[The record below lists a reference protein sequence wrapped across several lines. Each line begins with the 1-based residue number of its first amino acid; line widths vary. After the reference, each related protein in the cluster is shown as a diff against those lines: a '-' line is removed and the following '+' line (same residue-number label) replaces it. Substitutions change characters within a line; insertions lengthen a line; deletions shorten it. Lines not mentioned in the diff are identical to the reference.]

1 MFIGGSSECG
11 SFSEVERTSACYRT
25 VRAVCGNRVLVNGE
39 LSGECYVAC
48 YLDITRVGGNAVAPF
63 YEMVMFIGGSS
74 ECGSFSEVERTSAC
88 YRTVRAACGNRVLV
102 NGELCGERYVLS
114 YLDITRVG
122 GNAVAPFYEAEVVFR
137 RCGERCGATFFV
149 YSAAGDASLGSIT
162 IGGYRHKNSKVVSVA
177 ETQFCIA
184 PNETCCIQF
193 SGRYGLVNQVAD
205 GSFSVIAYGIADTNN
220 KRLFR
225 CGGIYFCTFPPT
237 VGIVFNILKGHIK
250 GWYAFFGQK
259 CCILDSNHLKRMLC
273 ELGYTNH
280 LRHDRIVGTYYPKV
294 RLLNGV
300 VGH

>member
-1 MFIGGSSECG
+1 MCCRVRGECCGASFLEGACPCNRALSSIASSG
-11 SFSEVERTSACYRT
+11 YSEHNCF
-25 VRAVCGNRVLVNGE
+25 E
-39 LSGECYVAC
+39 LS
-48 YLDITRVGGNAVAPF
+48 
-63 YEMVMFIGGSS
+63 
-74 ECGSFSEVERTSAC
+74 
-88 YRTVRAACGNRVLV
+88 
-102 NGELCGERYVLS
+102 GERYVLS

-225 CGGIYFCTFPPT
+225 CGGIYFCTFSPT
-237 VGIVFNILKGHIK
+237 MGVVFNIFKGYIK
-250 GWYAFFGQK
+250 SWYAFLGQER
-259 CCILDSNHLKRMLC
+259 CIFDSNHLKRMLC